1 MTREEKS
8 EIVEKIRKKILEATN
23 FAVMSETDLED
34 VILQM
39 LDEMFQDVYIPIEEK
54 ADITDQVYSAIR
66 GLGILDSIIH
76 DDTITEV
83 MINGPDHV
91 FIEQNGRVRKI
102 SDTFENE
109 QKLENIISLITL
121 TKTKSTRIL

>member
-34 VILQM
+34 AILQM

-54 ADITDQVYSAIR
+54 ADITDQVYRTNMVANQVFGSSFSYAA
-66 GLGILDSIIH
+66 G
-76 DDTITEV
+76 TE
-83 MINGPDHV
+83 NG
-91 FIEQNGRVRKI
+91 NGKM
-102 SDTFENE
+102 F
-109 QKLENIISLITL
+109 K
-121 TKTKSTRIL
+121 